1 MMEDHDP
8 SDPSDADEIHPSKGL
23 TLAQQRQFDLVSFR
37 VSWSQAI
44 LFGCYEVTASFLLVI
59 VSMIYYK
66 KPEDE
71 QLTECGSLLPTWK
84 SVAVIFSFYTLVWFS
99 VVLAN
104 IWFIRHTRRQAA
116 SDVSSWVMLTHPAG
130 RLILG
135 LFSFFITC
143 AFSSPPTDPEGAATT
158 LQYVNRISMWVVKST
173 LIIDSAF
180 LLFFIYSVVRN
191 EIDWLRGGT
200 HVWTARQLIIL
211 QLKFT
216 MIVCYLT
223 THINV
228 VILTA
233 SIFACNAFI
242 FVIWSRLMTTSR
254 KAKQKYSNPNYDEN
268 ENDS

>member
-1 MMEDHDP
+1 MMEDP
-8 SDPSDADEIHPSKGL
+8 SDPTSDEVRPHKDLS
-23 TLAQQRQFDLVSFR
+23 LAQQRQFDLVSFR

-44 LFGCYEVTASFLLVI
+44 LFGCYEVSASILLVI

-71 QLTECGSLLPTWK
+71 QVTECGALLPTWK

-99 VVLAN
+99 IVVAN

-130 RLILG
+130 RLVLG

-143 AFSSPPTDPEGAATT
+143 AFSSPPNDPTKATT
-158 LQYVNRISMWVVKST
+158 LQYVNRISMWVVKSA
-173 LIIDSAF
+173 LVIDAVF
-180 LLFFIYSVVRN
+180 LMFFIYSVIRN
-191 EIDWLRGGT
+191 EMAWLRGGT

-216 MIVCYLT
+216 MIVCYLS

-242 FVIWSRLMTTSR
+242 FVIWSRLMSTSR

-268 ENDS
+268 ENDN